1 MKKENFVNEFWEYI
15 NISDFDEFCQGDK
28 GEAGQASSEDQQLEN
43 LISKILIDDE
53 WFLINICISHLL

>member
-53 WFLINICISHLL
+53 